1 MSDHGCPTIHLGE
14 INSAHDAAAG
24 YAKVR
29 DASSGTVARGDDL
42 GGYWAI
48 TGYDQVKQAATNT
61 DQLISGKGCTIP
73 RLGSAFTPIP
83 VEVDPPMHRHYR
95 RLLVPELR
103 PEAAEKWAGR
113 IAEVTDKVID
123 RFIESGEGDLREIAN
138 TVPPAI
144 IASILGSPDDA
155 KAMVSLTH
163 DLNEAAMSGDLERKK
178 AANMAVFGLTDRI
191 VTEAENA
198 GPDRDDLAVQIA
210 RGVVNGEPITHQ
222 KAVWTTVTLVVAGHE
237 TTVNGISSIL
247 WLVAAHPEI
256 KQQLLDDPSLLDA
269 AVEEALRLESP
280 VQLMGR
286 TATQDMDLFGVQI
299 KEGDAVG
306 LTWGAANTD
315 PAKFENPSEFRL
327 DRGNNPHVAF
337 GHGIHRCVGE
347 HLARVEM
354 KVTLQRVLE
363 RMPDYELNGD
373 VVIGAN
379 IDQNRGALTVPVKFT
394 AGAKLYANA

>member
-1 MSDHGCPTIHLGE
+1 M
-14 INSAHDAAAG
+14 
-24 YAKVR
+24 
-29 DASSGTVARGDDL
+29 
-42 GGYWAI
+42 
-48 TGYDQVKQAATNT
+48 KQAATNT

-73 RLGSAFTPIP
+73 RWAAPSPPIP

-198 GPDRDDLAVQIA
+198 GPRSRRPGRPDRPRCGQ
-210 RGVVNGEPITHQ
+210 RGGTDHPPEGGVDHRHPGRRRPRDHRERDQLDP
-222 KAVWTTVTLVVAGHE
+222 VAGRRPPPR
-237 TTVNGISSIL
+237 SSSSCSTIRPC
-247 WLVAAHPEI
+247 WTRPWRRRCGWS
-256 KQQLLDDPSLLDA
+256 P
-269 AVEEALRLESP
+269 P

-286 TATQDMDLFGVQI
+286 TATQDMDLFGGVQI

-306 LTWGAANTD
+306 LTWGRGQHRPGQVREPPASSGWTAATTRTS
-315 PAKFENPSEFRL
+315 PS
-327 DRGNNPHVAF
+327 ATASTAAS
-337 GHGIHRCVGE
+337 GE